1 MKKEIEELNKV
12 IAEND
17 AYQNSYE
24 TDLFD
29 MYASIKDY
37 KSLKKKMLKLYSKYV
52 QNESKK
58 FEANVDIQAEFI
70 N

>member
-1 MKKEIEELNKV
+1 MHN
-12 IAEND
+12 
-17 AYQNSYE
+17 
-24 TDLFD
+24 
-29 MYASIKDY
+29 IKDY
-37 KSLKKKMLKLYSKYV
+37 KQLKKKMLKLYSKYV